1 MEENRKG
8 ASRRVISKQNNGAI
22 VRASLW
28 PKVFFLGGLE
38 LWEGGEKVL

>member
-28 PKVFFLGGLE
+28 PKVFFFGGFRIM
-38 LWEGGEKVL
+38 GGWREKY

>member
-8 ASRRVISKQNNGAI
+8 ASRRVIRKGNGGAI

-28 PKVFFLGGLE
+28 PKEVFLGFRIM
-38 LWEGGEKVL
+38 GGWREKY